1 MTYAPNN
8 RDGHIFS
15 GRPMREIQAKW
26 SRLSMSDLSQIRTKD
41 QLIATVEE
49 RYGLPLGVAARDVE
63 IWRLDRHP

>member
-1 MTYAPNN
+1 
-8 RDGHIFS
+8 
-15 GRPMREIQAKW
+15 MREIQAKW

>member
-1 MTYAPNN
+1 MTYATNN

-63 IWRLDRHP
+63 IWRLDRHL